1 MATKKKTTK
10 KVEKKEK
17 VVEIQES
24 TLEKNEREE
33 NEEISKICDEEW
45 NKSLEKLHEESEE
58 EIEKRIDEI
67 VIDQKKEKKKEKPPK
82 TSSEK
87 IQSELKDD
95 TIVLVRENGILRVWD
110 KRVIENIETWI
121 YHQKDATWKYLL
133 IDFDSTKVAP
143 IAKGILNEL
152 SLFPEL
158 EEIRF
163 NNILSYVLI
172 FIWVVC
178 VISIFWRVPSTSSIV
193 QAIIDNEKAAKTSSQ
208 TTEIKKEEKSAE
220 SIFKTIEERQR
231 NQALNKTSTWASEEK

>member
-17 VVEIQES
+17 VIFI
-24 TLEKNEREE
+24 E
-33 NEEISKICDEEW
+33 NENW
-45 NKSLEKLHEESEE
+45 NTDWKSDDYNIEPVNVSEESEE

-67 VIDQKKEKKKEKPPK
+67 VIDQKPEKKKEKPPK

-172 FIWVVC
+172 FLWVVC
-178 VISIFWRVPSTSSIV
+178 MISIFWRVPSTDSIV
-193 QAIIDNEKAAKTSSQ
+193 QSILSAQKTNETSKQNIQAA
-208 TTEIKKEEKSAE
+208 EEKKSAE